1 MKKIFNK
8 KIIIAILSIISVI
21 SLVGCNN
28 NVSTNSNN
36 NLSQDTTEQ
45 NSITNNKVELSEK
58 IDLLSELN
66 NAKKITVEEKF
77 VSIGASY
84 NIYVDDKQ
92 VGEIQGKYV
101 NITGDVFEMK
111 DLNGNVIK
119 SEKQIKRWNI
129 KLNRMAEVYDKDK
142 NVSGYIGE
150 EKIKDM
156 FSLGYKFHFYDK
168 NKKEIGY
175 TNQQIFSLTDSY
187 KIYDLNK
194 NLDYEIKEE
203 FISLKQSFNIS
214 INDTSNIPV
223 EDVVFYT
230 AIQNEISKSDKK
242 SNKKRKETKT
252 SNIIKSVDIARNIDL
267 II

>member
-8 KIIIAILSIISVI
+8 KMIIILSIISTI

-36 NLSQDTTEQ
+36 NSSQDTTKQ
-45 NSITNNKVELSEK
+45 NSITNNKVETTEK

-84 NIYVDDKQ
+84 NIYADDKYI
-92 VGEIQGKYV
+92 GEIQGKYV

-111 DLNGNVIK
+111 DLNGNVVK

-129 KLNRMAEVYDKDK
+129 KLNRMAEIYDKDK
-142 NVSGYIGE
+142 NISGYIGE

-156 FSLGYKFHFYDK
+156 FSLGYKFHFYNK
-168 NKKEIGY
+168 NKQEIGY

-187 KIYDLNK
+187 KVYDLNK

-203 FISLKQSFNIS
+203 FISLKPSFNIS
-214 INDTSNIPV
+214 INDTSDISA

-252 SNIIKSVDIARNIDL
+252 SNRVKNVDVAKNFNL
-267 II
+267 IL